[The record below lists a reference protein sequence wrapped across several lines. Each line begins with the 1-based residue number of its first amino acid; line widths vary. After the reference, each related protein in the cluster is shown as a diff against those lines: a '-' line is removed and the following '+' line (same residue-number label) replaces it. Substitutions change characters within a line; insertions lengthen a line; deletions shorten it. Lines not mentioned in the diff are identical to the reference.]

1 MNKNYNSKKR
11 ITIAMLSVLAV
22 CLAGGLAWYM
32 GLMGKPAAE
41 PEGLVTVPET
51 DTGGTVEQEAEPQ
64 QSTEATG
71 EEETGTI
78 DAGEGIEDAG
88 EEPGKEPWRKED
100 GAEPGD
106 PSTERQ
112 GIEDTSAT
120 SETPP
125 SQPEEDDRTQTEML
139 PSEPSIEA
147 DGSAD
152 VEKQARDE
160 DSQPG
165 HSQPQGADTVPE
177 GMVYV
182 PGFGYIESSG
192 PNRQETSRADGDWD
206 KQIGTM
212 Q

>member
-22 CLAGGLAWYM
+22 CLAGGLAWYT
-32 GLMGKPAAE
+32 GLMGKPAVE

-51 DTGGTVEQEAEPQ
+51 DTGETVEQEAEPK

-71 EEETGTI
+71 EEEEEAI
-78 DAGEGIEDAG
+78 DAGEGIEEAG
-88 EEPGKEPWRKED
+88 EEPGKEPGRKED
-100 GAEPGD
+100 GAEPGE
-106 PSTERQ
+106 PSTEQQ
-112 GIEDTSAT
+112 GTEDTSAT
-120 SETPP
+120 SESQP
-125 SQPEEDDRTQTEML
+125 SQLEEDARTQTEVL
-139 PSEPSIEA
+139 PSEPSIDA
-147 DGSAD
+147 GGSAD
-152 VEKQARDE
+152 AEKPAREE
-160 DSQPG
+160 D
-165 HSQPQGADTVPE
+165 SQPQGADTVPE

-192 PNRQETSRADGDWD
+192 PNHQETSRAGGDWD